1 MGFELENYLAK
12 AVETEIDDI
21 GLSGLNTY
29 RVSESD
35 DMDYPAVIIMA
46 GGGSEVVPHS
56 TVYAMSVEI
65 SVYSLADIE
74 TDDEHHSRVAS
85 IRDALL
91 DTDIEA
97 SLKGHQSGLEVYS
110 VKVGQFSHGVGENR
124 ARESGLTLEVVC
136 SAA

>member
-12 AVETEIDDI
+12 AVEAEIDDI

-35 DMDYPAVIIMA
+35 DMDYPAVIIA
-46 GGGSEVVPHS
+46 ASGGSEVVPHS
-56 TVYAMSVEI
+56 TVYQMSVVVTI
-65 SVYSLADIE
+65 YSLADLE

-85 IRDALL
+85 IRNALL

-97 SLKGHQSGLEVYS
+97 SLKAHQTGLEVYS
-110 VKVGQFSHGVGENR
+110 VSVGQFSHGVGENR
-124 ARESGLTLEVVC
+124 SRESGLTLEVVC
-136 SAA
+136 SAS